1 MFLKTAQI
9 KYFQALLAS
18 ILLSVTTLVFAD
30 DQTQSVFS
38 TIGNTQTSTS
48 SQNQTTNNAPNSSV
62 SLDFSKTT
70 AESWDE
76 KDQPANMIVQCIN
89 GDTITGVE
97 YTNVTIETVG
107 SSFFSEAVIYFSDS
121 NDNAQGLKLQIGS
134 GNESSGVAV
143 FNSNGIVDI
152 TDSGNLDIV
161 SLADNKFIIQFFE
174 NIDDEQGA
182 IDARFTNGILKVW
195 GVDLTAVEGCPFNS
209 STQGQQGSD
218 LAVEYRLSTTGK
230 SISASSKTGTLGDT
244 LVFDI
249 IVTNNSPIG
258 AVGVVIENTLSSNL
272 DFVQFS
278 CDDGTNVN
286 SPASI
291 ASVNV
296 NDIAGMGTLN
306 CTLSA
311 TIAASGTIDNSVTV
325 TATNDPGGVNNT
337 AAIVL
342 AGAHI
347 VVPMNNVFTLLLMF
361 SGLLL
366 LARKYNKV

>member
-1 MFLKTAQI
+1 MFLKTVQI
-9 KYFQALLAS
+9 KYSQALLAS
-18 ILLSVTTLVFAD
+18 ILLSAATLVIAD
-30 DQTQSVFS
+30 NQTQSVFS
-38 TIGNTQTSTS
+38 TIENTQASTS
-48 SQNQTTNNAPNSSV
+48 PQNQTTNSAPNSSV
-62 SLDFSKTT
+62 SLDFSKNT

-121 NDNAQGLKLQIGS
+121 DDNGQGLKLQIGS

-143 FNSNGIVDI
+143 FNSNGIADI
-152 TDSGNLDIV
+152 TDSGNLDVV

-182 IDARFTNGILKVW
+182 VDARYTNGILKIW
-195 GVDLTAVEGCPFNS
+195 GVNLTAVEGCPFNS

-218 LAVEYRLSTTGK
+218 LSVEYNLSTTGK
-230 SISASSKTGTLGDT
+230 SIDAPSKIGTLGDT

-249 IVTNNSPIG
+249 IVTNNSPID
-258 AVGVVIENTLSSNL
+258 AVGVVIENTLSANL

-296 NDIAGMGTLN
+296 NNITGMGTLN

-311 TIAASGTIDNSVTV
+311 TISAAGTINSSVTV
-325 TATNDPGGVNNT
+325 TAINDPGGINNT
-337 AAIVL
+337 AAIAL
-342 AGAHI
+342 AGAHVI
-347 VVPMNNVFTLLLMF
+347 VPINNFFTLLLMF
-361 SGLLL
+361 IGLLL
-366 LARKYNKV
+366 LARKYNKI